1 MTACRRKALWLLLA
15 ALACLG
21 LPSLSAALGWPL
33 ADMTRGLWVGLGVGG
48 IIGALLVWWLPD
60 MSDSVPRALSRRYLR
75 ELMPAMGVYVGVML
89 VWRRLLGMVDAAWL
103 RVVVALLPVLLVAWV
118 MRAFVRYVRDS
129 DEMQRRIELESGAI
143 AALLLSGGYMAA
155 GFLQTA
161 AIIDVS
167 AKVAMLW
174 VFPLLSVLY
183 GVVKVFIAR
192 RYG

>member
-1 MTACRRKALWLLLA
+1 MSPSRRKALWLMLGSVV
-15 ALACLG
+15 CLG
-21 LPSLSAALGWPL
+21 IPTLSAALGWPL
-33 ADMTRGLWVGLGVGG
+33 TDMSRGLWVGLGVGG
-48 IIGALLVWWLPD
+48 AFGSLLVWCLPD

-75 ELMPAMGVYVGVML
+75 ELMPAIAVYVGVML
-89 VWRRLLGMVDAAWL
+89 VWRRLLGMVDATWL

-143 AALLLSGGYMAA
+143 AALLLSGAYMAA

-161 AIIDVS
+161 AIIDVP

-174 VFPLLSVLY
+174 VFPLLSVMY